1 MTLIIY
7 VRCRDGCVLI
17 SDRQA
22 SEPGG
27 HSREDKKAFVS
38 EDRSF
43 IIAGAGKG
51 SDASIVCSSMSQEEN
66 NDESSIR
73 QNLNDVVDNYR
84 SRYSQSNL
92 DFEAIAILREET
104 GITAYEIFALGG
116 GARRQRMNPD
126 FRPIGL
132 SAAII
137 IADYFLKKL
146 KLSELDWKKATQ
158 YGIAI
163 MKAVA
168 DVVNGVGRLED
179 FGFDVNIALDNGQT
193 YVREKWREDTADL
206 TSKVEISRDISE
218 FFEIP
223 NEEEN

>member
-7 VRCRDGCVLI
+7 VRCRDGCILI

-38 EDRSF
+38 EDKNF
-43 IIAGAGKG
+43 IIAGAGNG
-51 SDASIVCSSMSQEEN
+51 SDASIICSSMSQEDN
-66 NDESSIR
+66 NNESSIR
-73 QNLNDVVDNYR
+73 QNLNGVVDNYR
-84 SRYSQSNL
+84 SQYSRSNL
-92 DFEAIAILREET
+92 NFEAIAILREWT
-104 GITAYEIFALGG
+104 GITAYEIFTLGRG
-116 GARRQRMNPD
+116 VRCERISPD

-132 SAAII
+132 SAAKI

-146 KLSELDWKKATQ
+146 KLGELDWKKATQ

-163 MKAVA
+163 MKAVG
-168 DVVNGVGRLED
+168 DVVDGVGRLED
-179 FGFDVNIALDNGQT
+179 FGFDVNIVLNTGQT
-193 YVREKWREDTADL
+193 YVKENWRENTADL
-206 TSKVEISRDISE
+206 TSKVEISKDISE